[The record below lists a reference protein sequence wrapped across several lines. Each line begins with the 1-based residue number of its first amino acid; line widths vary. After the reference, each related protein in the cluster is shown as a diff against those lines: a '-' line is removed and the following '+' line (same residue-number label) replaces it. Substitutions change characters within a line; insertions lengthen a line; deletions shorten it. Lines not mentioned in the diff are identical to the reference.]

1 MVKDIYFPYLDHPQ
15 EIQAGKL
22 VFLAVDANEPPGKSL
37 KACRF
42 KQVLLTYFD
51 PQVEAAIGER
61 RITQAVVYRRRQAL
75 LRMANEAKAQGAYL
89 TAEDFAYK
97 LFNCGMRTIS
107 RDLQH
112 FREQNIIVP
121 LRGQQKDMGRGLTHR
136 AQVVEAYLNHKSY
149 SEIERQYQHSLESID
164 NYIQTFLRVV
174 FLKGKGHSDKEIAFL
189 LKSST
194 CLVRQHLELYHKL
207 KHQTRSTRIGSGN
220 CLLLLSRS
228 KKTDPSRKGGNHE
241 TRKNQS
247 HLETPTG
254 KKFSNLSQQFDRPG
268 ISPLWRSQNH
278 RDVYQ

>member
-207 KHQTRSTRIGSGN
+207 KPDPLYQDRIRE
-220 CLLLLSRS
+220 LLASAQPV
-228 KKTDPSRKGGNHE
+228 KKNRPKPERG
-241 TRKNQS
+241 QS
-247 HLETPTG
+247 
-254 KKFSNLSQQFDRPG
+254 
-268 ISPLWRSQNH
+268 
-278 RDVYQ
+278 

>member
-1 MVKDIYFPYLDHPQ
+1 MIRQQHLEKERRLSFKTLDEMFRRQLEVELNCSPVESKAVVEMVKDIYFPYLDHPQ

-207 KHQTRSTRIGSGN
+207 KPDPLYQDRIRE
-220 CLLLLSRS
+220 LLASAQPV
-228 KKTDPSRKGGNHE
+228 KKNRPKPERG
-241 TRKNQS
+241 QS
-247 HLETPTG
+247 
-254 KKFSNLSQQFDRPG
+254 
-268 ISPLWRSQNH
+268 
-278 RDVYQ
+278 